1 MQKEEI
7 VQAIRNYINDDKAQY
22 AVLINGGWGVG
33 KTYLYEHS
41 LKAEIAHM
49 ENGSSD
55 RKANVYISLYGIS
68 STEQLSKEIVT
79 NYLLKVKLN
88 GNANKEKIYRQISKA
103 AGIISKMF
111 SFSVNGLTVDFD
123 KGIEEAIDS
132 IEFKN
137 MVICLD
143 DLERCSIPVN
153 DLFGMINNLVEHC
166 NCKVIILADEANIG
180 KMYANTKVEEKYI
193 TLLMGRKLKVK
204 ESPEKKQSR
213 GQDKENKDTS
223 ADELTVEEL
232 KKINEKIYSENY
244 IYKDIKEKVIGL
256 TLKYTPDLN
265 TEFDTIIEEAV
276 NNEKLADMLRQRKE
290 KILEYMNLCENDN
303 IRIMRIWLNGF
314 ERIYRVI
321 HKNFENDKYFNSV
334 FERFMVY
341 SIRVACAVG
350 KNKNLTEWEENTE
363 VGSIELDDGI
373 LFHIQGYRFV
383 DDLFRDSVFNEMRIC
398 QAAKFIIEDKA
409 DEEEAGKENAKGGTL
424 RKLNKWYY
432 LEDEE
437 IEQSLP
443 ALKEEINNDEYTP
456 QHYQNIIA
464 LLVVLN
470 QERYLENNF
479 LSEVS
484 DMLKG
489 KINHMEGRIVVENFH
504 QSFPAQDAFCL
515 FHKYYDSI
523 YALIL
528 KKNRKIDKQEIA
540 QTLNTA
546 NGDEFLNY
554 CQNNYD
560 KFIVRKSFMSYID
573 MNSLI
578 KVIRTGSI
586 EGIYHIAA
594 GFKKIYHFD
603 NLYEFYS
610 DDMKRLKELKGK
622 IDKLPCRGNTHQKA
636 VKNLSDVLDDII
648 EVIIH
653 KGRDNI
659 EV

>member
-41 LKAEIAHM
+41 LKEEITRM

-88 GNANKEKIYRQISKA
+88 GNENKEKIYKQVSKA

-111 SFSVNGLTVDFD
+111 SFSVSGLSVDFD
-123 KGIEEAIDS
+123 KGIEEAIGS

-153 DLFGMINNLVEHC
+153 ELFGMINNLVEHC
-166 NCKVIILADEANIG
+166 NCKVIILADEVNIG

-204 ESPEKKQSR
+204 ESQEKKQSK
-213 GQDKENKDTS
+213 GQNKENKDGGT
-223 ADELTVEEL
+223 DELTVAEL

-265 TEFDTIIEEAV
+265 AEFDTIIEDAV

-290 KILEYMNLCENDN
+290 KILEYMNLCENNN
-303 IRIMRIWLNGF
+303 IRIMKIWLNGF

-321 HKNFENDKYFNSV
+321 SKNFGNDKYFTSV

-350 KNKNLTEWEENTE
+350 KNKNLTEWEEDTE
-363 VGSIELDDGI
+363 IGSIELDDGI
-373 LFHIQGYRFV
+373 LFNTQGYRFV
-383 DDLFRDSVFNEMRIC
+383 DDLFRDSVFDEMRIC
-398 QAAKFIIEDKA
+398 QAAKFIIGDKA
-409 DEEEAGKENAKGGTL
+409 DEEEAGKEKAKGSTL
-424 RKLNKWYY
+424 RKLNQWYY

-437 IEQSLP
+437 IGQSLP
-443 ALKEEINNDEYTP
+443 VLKEEINNDEYTP
-456 QHYQNIIA
+456 QSYQNIIA
-464 LLVVLN
+464 VLVVLK
-470 QERYLENNF
+470 QEGYLENDF

-489 KINHMEGRIVVENFH
+489 KINNIEGRIAVENFH
-504 QSFPAQDAFCL
+504 QSFPTQNSFRL

-523 YALIL
+523 YALIS
-528 KKNRKIDKQEIA
+528 KKNRRIDKQEIG
-540 QTLNTA
+540 QILNAA

-560 KFIVRKSFMSYID
+560 KFIIRKSFMSYID

-578 KVIRTGSI
+578 KVIGAGSI
-586 EGIYHIAA
+586 EDIYHIAA

-610 DDMKRLKELKGK
+610 DDVKRLKELKGK
-622 IDKLPCRGNTHQKA
+622 LDKLPCRGNTHQKA
-636 VKNLSDVLDDII
+636 VKNLSEVLNDII

-653 KGRDNI
+653 RGRDNI
-659 EV
+659 GT